1 MSCEKNYND
10 LLKENKKLSEEN
22 KKNKTRGNN
31 RNNDLDKFNSLI
43 DQAAQSIS
51 CDAKC
56 QKQKKRDELKQK
68 YVNAQS
74 NLARGPGKLE
84 FARKNYVIYN
94 KGEPAYNQLIET
106 ELIKKAAMISTFYQ
120 DNFTEE
126 SYNILS
132 DTNIYSGLLN
142 NLTNVF
148 DLYLKYTQENA
159 ALTKKLKD
167 ESNDILTNER
177 KTYYQDQGI
186 DNLKFYYYYFLLTI
200 YIICVILFSIFN
212 FIYPSQFSVKIRIG
226 ILVMLLLLPFIS
238 TWILAKII
246 LFIYTIY
253 EILPTNTHKTI

>member
-84 FARKNYVIYN
+84 LARKNYVIYN

-106 ELIKKAAMISTFYQ
+106 ELTKKAAMISTFYQ

-159 ALTKKLKD
+159 ILTKKLKD

-177 KTYYQDQGI
+177 KTYYEDQQI
-186 DNLKFYYYYFLLTI
+186 ASLNAYYHYILWII
-200 YIICVILFSIFN
+200 YIVVVLCLVVFSL
-212 FIYPSQFSVKIRIG
+212 IYPSQTSFNVKI
-226 ILVMLLLLPFIS
+226 ILVIIFAILPFVS
-238 TWILAKII
+238 TWILGKII
-246 LFIYTIY
+246 FIVYWLFGL
-253 EILPTNTHKTI
+253 LPKNVYN

>member
-1 MSCEKNYND
+1 
-10 LLKENKKLSEEN
+10 
-22 KKNKTRGNN
+22 
-31 RNNDLDKFNSLI
+31 
-43 DQAAQSIS
+43 
-51 CDAKC
+51 
-56 QKQKKRDELKQK
+56 
-68 YVNAQS
+68 
-74 NLARGPGKLE
+74 
-84 FARKNYVIYN
+84 
-94 KGEPAYNQLIET
+94 
-106 ELIKKAAMISTFYQ
+106 MISTFYQ

-159 ALTKKLKD
+159 ILTKKLKD

-212 FIYPSQFSVKIRIG
+212 FIYPSQLSVKIRIG

-246 LFIYTIY
+246 LFMYTIY
-253 EILPTNTHKTI
+253 ELLPTNIHKTI